1 MNTNSKEFF
10 INLKPREIP
19 FWNPLYGFE
28 EQDDD
33 VKQFWDNEANK
44 LINGV
49 TINGVFIHPW
59 LYWHLNFWNMMLDKG
74 EDRVPGLSELRDNEW
89 LFAEILQQAEQE
101 NKGIF
106 MFGTRRFGKALLD
119 SEIVYCED
127 HEKKIG
133 DISVGDYIYD
143 DSGHLTEVTGVY
155 PQGKVMTYRVTFE
168 DGRNAICCGEHLWK
182 VKTGGK
188 WTVKK
193 LKEISMLDYKSMSI
207 PICKPIDYPN
217 SKLPIP
223 ASAYGSMLASYL
235 TGYIDDVPYDYR
247 ISRSFLRSSIKQK
260 ETFINS
266 FIKSLN
272 GVVTGNEEFV
282 INTGDMNIIK
292 FVLRMFWSSGWYSKL
307 DGNKLILSNTL
318 DSVKISS
325 IDVYGKY
332 TATCITVNNES
343 KLFLTTNYIVTHN
356 TAIMS
361 SFLARNAT
369 MTYNLTHNVIGGSKE
384 DLMSLS
390 EYLEFGLDNIHP
402 YLKINRTGNDWF
414 KEVIMGVK
422 NVRNERDV
430 HARIRITNIDQG
442 KTSSSLKTAGG
453 TPYTS
458 IYDEVGKFP
467 FLSAYLAGKPAHM
480 MKGRMRGMIIC
491 SGTGGNVE
499 KSQDAQKVMN
509 DPASYDF
516 IVMNYDLLNK
526 RAVTPTW
533 RICKSGCFVPGQ
545 MAHAYEKKKET
556 LDEYL
561 GIKNAPGLKKIP
573 IYVTDFEKSTEI
585 IKQKREELSKKDK
598 ELFVNE
604 KMAYPLTIDD
614 CFLNTNVN
622 RFPVEDALIHKS
634 RLLEEGRPGK
644 IVDIYKIG
652 SNKIGWNFS
661 EKQLAPYPFKG
672 GNIDAPVVI
681 YEDPPEEGG
690 KFDYTYVSGCLLPG
704 TKVLSIDGWR
714 NIEDMSE
721 NDTVISKDGEEMDI
735 LTYMT
740 FYRENDDVYDVKMSN
755 SYRTIS
761 LTHEH
766 PLYVSRTID
775 GEFDYK
781 EISKIHSGYWTKYP
795 NVYTKHK
802 DIPEGKNIN
811 GIEFND
817 DVWWLV
823 GMWLGDGSFNFN
835 STCITVNKK
844 ETEYLFRIIDV
855 IENSLRCNYNI
866 CDNGSCYNVYIVKSN
881 FNSWIEDNF
890 GKYSYGKSIPE
901 WAKYMDENYK
911 ISLIQGYLDSDGSVY
926 KHGRGYLC
934 SEFTSINLELL
945 EDIQDILFS
954 LGVISSLTKLRDAG
968 VMNIQ
973 GRYVSTSACY
983 HIRVGNYYTKVLY
996 DKINGN
1002 NISKKYEDHK
1012 LGKIKSEYREL
1023 KTKKRGCLFSDDKK
1037 YIYVK
1042 IKNIDKR
1049 KYTGYVY
1056 NIHNKVHNY
1065 LLRCCTSRNCDPFKN
1080 EKADTESLGAFY
1092 ILKRLVHINDPFAYK
1107 IAASYV
1113 SRPAKSDDFCR
1124 TCEDLIEAYGAKC
1137 LMENADRIFELY
1149 LARRHKEMILLEDGE
1164 KLANRIIR
1172 PGTRQNNKLGLS
1184 PTVPNQRMLFSAVLQ
1199 YCWEEIIVGYDEDGN
1214 EIKQKGIYRIDDIEL
1229 LDEIIA
1235 FGPGVNT
1242 DRIIAFGHALLLAR
1256 YYDDMNFMP
1265 ESAVTKYNE
1274 AVRKKRK
1281 IEQYKGFVLR
1291 RHNPFKMR

>member
-33 VKQFWDNEANK
+33 VRQFWDNEANK
-44 LINGV
+44 LINGI

-119 SEIVYCED
+119 SEIVYCEG

-260 ETFINS
+260 EFFINS

-282 INTGDMNIIK
+282 INTGDMNIVK

-318 DSVKISS
+318 DSVKIRS

-480 MKGRMRGMIIC
+480 MKGRMRGMVVC
-491 SGTGGNVE
+491 SGTGGNVDR
-499 KSQDAQKVMN
+499 SQDAQKVMN

-516 IVMNYDLLNK
+516 IIMNYDLLNK
-526 RAVTPTW
+526 RDVTPTW

-545 MAHAYEKKKET
+545 MSHAYEKKKET

-561 GIKNAPGLKKIP
+561 GIKNAPGLRKIP
-573 IYVTDFEKSTEI
+573 IYVTDFEKNTEI

-598 ELFVNE
+598 ELFVNL

-634 RLLEEGRPGK
+634 RLLEEGGRGK
-644 IVDIYKIG
+644 VVDIYKIG
-652 SNKIGWNFS
+652 SSKIGWNFS
-661 EKQLAPYPFKG
+661 DKQLAPYPFKG

-690 KFDYTYVSGCLLPG
+690 KFDYTYVSG
-704 TKVLSIDGWR
+704 
-714 NIEDMSE
+714 
-721 NDTVISKDGEEMDI
+721 
-735 LTYMT
+735 
-740 FYRENDDVYDVKMSN
+740 
-755 SYRTIS
+755 
-761 LTHEH
+761 
-766 PLYVSRTID
+766 
-775 GEFDYK
+775 
-781 EISKIHSGYWTKYP
+781 
-795 NVYTKHK
+795 
-802 DIPEGKNIN
+802 
-811 GIEFND
+811 
-817 DVWWLV
+817 
-823 GMWLGDGSFNFN
+823 
-835 STCITVNKK
+835 
-844 ETEYLFRIIDV
+844 
-855 IENSLRCNYNI
+855 
-866 CDNGSCYNVYIVKSN
+866 
-881 FNSWIEDNF
+881 
-890 GKYSYGKSIPE
+890 
-901 WAKYMDENYK
+901 
-911 ISLIQGYLDSDGSVY
+911 Q
-926 KHGRGYLC
+926 
-934 SEFTSINLELL
+934 
-945 EDIQDILFS
+945 
-954 LGVISSLTKLRDAG
+954 
-968 VMNIQ
+968 
-973 GRYVSTSACY
+973 
-983 HIRVGNYYTKVLY
+983 
-996 DKINGN
+996 
-1002 NISKKYEDHK
+1002 
-1012 LGKIKSEYREL
+1012 
-1023 KTKKRGCLFSDDKK
+1023 
-1037 YIYVK
+1037 
-1042 IKNIDKR
+1042 
-1049 KYTGYVY
+1049 
-1056 NIHNKVHNY
+1056 
-1065 LLRCCTSRNCDPFKN
+1065 DPFKN

-1092 ILKRLVHINDPFAYK
+1092 VLKRLVHINDPFAYK
-1107 IAASYV
+1107 IVASYV

-1149 LARRHKEMILLEDGE
+1149 LARRNKEMILLEDGE

-1265 ESAVTKYNE
+1265 ESPVKKYNE
-1274 AVRKKRK
+1274 SVRKKRK
-1281 IEQYKGFVLR
+1281 IEQYKGIVLR

>member
-133 DISVGDYIYD
+133 DVSVGDYIYD

-247 ISRSFLRSSIKQK
+247 ILRSFLRSSIKQK

-480 MKGRMRGMIIC
+480 MKGRMRGMILAAGCVCAGSIVYKANGEPCKIEDLKQDDGIIGFDINTGNISIESITWMKPPEKKECLRITTKSGRILECSTDHPILTVINKRYGDFRYYGSDFRRADFLKKGKRIC
-491 SGTGGNVE
+491 ISDGMDIWGNKHMFDPYLVGILIGDGSYGFDKTPIVSTSDNEVYDYIHDRYKCVIENEYYTKNGKEYKEIRISGICKHLRDLGIYGQVGRNKTIPFNIYQYDKYSIIQLIKGYFDADATFYYGKGKSHDSINVYSCSKELLISVQKILFKLGIYCRINKSKSRNPKDRNIVIDGYKLDISDKTSILRYCDIIGSNIKYRRELLNKIRNNSLEFNTRGSKRSKYIDGVILDVIDRVENIGFKDVYNLTASGTHTYIVNDIITHNTGGNVDR
-499 KSQDAQKVMN
+499 SQDAQKVMN

-516 IVMNYDLLNK
+516 VVMNYDLLNK
-526 RAVTPTW
+526 RAITPTW

-545 MAHAYEKKKET
+545 MSHAYEKKKET

-561 GIKNAPGLKKIP
+561 GIKNATGLRKIP
-573 IYVTDFEKSTEI
+573 IYVTDFEKSTEL

-634 RLLEEGRPGK
+634 RLLEEGRRGK

-661 EKQLAPYPFKG
+661 DKQLAPYPFKG

-690 KFDYTYVSGCLLPG
+690 KFDYTYVSG
-704 TKVLSIDGWR
+704 
-714 NIEDMSE
+714 
-721 NDTVISKDGEEMDI
+721 
-735 LTYMT
+735 
-740 FYRENDDVYDVKMSN
+740 
-755 SYRTIS
+755 
-761 LTHEH
+761 
-766 PLYVSRTID
+766 
-775 GEFDYK
+775 
-781 EISKIHSGYWTKYP
+781 
-795 NVYTKHK
+795 
-802 DIPEGKNIN
+802 
-811 GIEFND
+811 
-817 DVWWLV
+817 
-823 GMWLGDGSFNFN
+823 
-835 STCITVNKK
+835 
-844 ETEYLFRIIDV
+844 
-855 IENSLRCNYNI
+855 
-866 CDNGSCYNVYIVKSN
+866 
-881 FNSWIEDNF
+881 
-890 GKYSYGKSIPE
+890 
-901 WAKYMDENYK
+901 A
-911 ISLIQGYLDSDGSVY
+911 
-926 KHGRGYLC
+926 
-934 SEFTSINLELL
+934 
-945 EDIQDILFS
+945 
-954 LGVISSLTKLRDAG
+954 
-968 VMNIQ
+968 
-973 GRYVSTSACY
+973 
-983 HIRVGNYYTKVLY
+983 
-996 DKINGN
+996 
-1002 NISKKYEDHK
+1002 
-1012 LGKIKSEYREL
+1012 
-1023 KTKKRGCLFSDDKK
+1023 
-1037 YIYVK
+1037 
-1042 IKNIDKR
+1042 
-1049 KYTGYVY
+1049 
-1056 NIHNKVHNY
+1056 
-1065 LLRCCTSRNCDPFKN
+1065 DPFKN
-1080 EKADTESLGAFY
+1080 EKADTDSLGAFY
-1092 ILKRLVHINDPFAYK
+1092 VLKRLVHINDPFAYK
-1107 IAASYV
+1107 IVASYV

-1137 LMENADRIFELY
+1137 LMENADRLFELY
-1149 LARRHKEMILLEDGE
+1149 LTRRHKEMILLEDGE

-1199 YCWEEIIVGYDEDGN
+1199 YCWEEIIAGYDEEGN

-1265 ESAVTKYNE
+1265 ESTVNKYNE